1 MARRHRRSSSAPSV
15 SLFSFMNI
23 MAATIGVQT
32 LMIVISAL
40 QIRPGVQA
48 IQLLPAQGAGEGRE
62 ANYILVNG
70 SGELELIGPD
80 QRLTVSSG
88 DDAVEAFLD
97 RIAARNSEQYLVI
110 GVRPEGFVDFEAI
123 RSKAELRKIM
133 VGYEPL
139 EPDLKV
145 VIPDVNWRAN

>member
-1 MARRHRRSSSAPSV
+1 MARRHRRSSTAPGV

-23 MAATIGVQT
+23 MAATIGVQA
-32 LMIVISAL
+32 LMMVISAL

-48 IQLLPAQGAGEGRE
+48 IQLLPAEGAGQGRE

-70 SGELELIGPD
+70 GGELELIGPK
-80 QRLTVSSG
+80 QRRTVQTG

-97 RIAARNSEQYLVI
+97 RIASRNSEQYLGI
-110 GVRPEGFVDFEAI
+110 GVRPEGYVDFEAI

-145 VIPDVNWRAN
+145 LVPDTNGGMN

>member
-1 MARRHRRSSSAPSV
+1 MARRHRRSSTAPGV
-15 SLFSFMNI
+15 SPVLVHEHHGGHHWCADLDDGDFC
-23 MAATIGVQT
+23 AAD
-32 LMIVISAL
+32 SS
-40 QIRPGVQA
+40 PGVQA
-48 IQLLPAQGAGEGRE
+48 IQLLPAEGAGQGAQ

-70 SGELELIGPD
+70 GGELELIGPKAG
-80 QRLTVSSG
+80 RTVRTG

-97 RIAARNSEQYLVI
+97 RIASRNSEQYLVI
-110 GVRPEGFVDFEAI
+110 GVRPEGYVDFEAI

-145 VIPDVNWRAN
+145 ITPEFEQEA

>member
-1 MARRHRRSSSAPSV
+1 MARRHRRSSTAPGV

-23 MAATIGVQT
+23 MAATIGVQA
-32 LMIVISAL
+32 LMMVISAL

-48 IQLLPAQGAGEGRE
+48 IQLLPAEGAGQGRE

-70 SGELELIGPD
+70 EGELELIGPK
-80 QRLTVSSG
+80 QRRTVRTG
-88 DDAVEAFLD
+88 DDAVDAFLD
-97 RIAARNSEQYLVI
+97 RIASRNSEQYLVI
-110 GVRPEGFVDFEAI
+110 GVRPEGYVDFEAI

-145 VIPDVNWRAN
+145 LVPDTNGGMN

>member
-1 MARRHRRSSSAPSV
+1 MARRHRRSSTAPGV

-23 MAATIGVQT
+23 MAATIGVQA
-32 LMIVISAL
+32 LMMVISAL

-48 IQLLPAQGAGEGRE
+48 IQLLPAEGAGQGRE

-70 SGELELIGPD
+70 EGELELIGPK
-80 QRLTVSSG
+80 QRRTVRTG

-97 RIAARNSEQYLVI
+97 RIADRNAEQYLVI
-110 GVRPEGFVDFEAI
+110 GVRPEGYVDFEAI

-145 VIPDVNWRAN
+145 LVPDTNGGMN

>member
-1 MARRHRRSSSAPSV
+1 MARRHRRSSSAPNV

-23 MAATIGVQT
+23 MAATIGVQA
-32 LMIVISAL
+32 LRMVISAL

-48 IQLLPAQGAGEGRE
+48 IQLLPAEGAGQGRE

-70 SGELELIGPD
+70 EGELELIGPE
-80 QRLTVSSG
+80 QRRTVRTG

-97 RIAARNSEQYLVI
+97 RIASRNSEQYLVI
-110 GVRPEGFVDFEAI
+110 GVRPEGYVDFEAI

-145 VIPDVNWRAN
+145 LVPDTNGGMN